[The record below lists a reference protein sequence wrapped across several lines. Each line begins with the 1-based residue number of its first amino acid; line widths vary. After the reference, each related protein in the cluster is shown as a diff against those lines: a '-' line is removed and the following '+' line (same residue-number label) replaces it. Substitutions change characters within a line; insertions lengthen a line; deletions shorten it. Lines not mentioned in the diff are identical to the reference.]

1 MDCDRFA
8 WVAAGLAASYVIWD
22 IVIASEL
29 MVGLNG

>member
-8 WVAAGLAASYVIWD
+8 WVAAGLTASYVIWD

-29 MVGLNG
+29 MAGLNG